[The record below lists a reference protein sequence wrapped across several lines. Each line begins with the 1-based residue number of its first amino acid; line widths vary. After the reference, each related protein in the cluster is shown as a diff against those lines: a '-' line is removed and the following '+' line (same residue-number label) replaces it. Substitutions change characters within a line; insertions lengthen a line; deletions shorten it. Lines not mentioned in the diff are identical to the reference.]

1 MEDRGSEGGVKM
13 ATTEATKKA
22 QKKYDKKFKQFKFRL
37 KLDNDADIIEWL
49 KDQPSASA
57 RIKELIRAEME
68 S

>member
-1 MEDRGSEGGVKM
+1 M

-49 KDQPSASA
+49 NDQPSASA

>member
-1 MEDRGSEGGVKM
+1 MI
-13 ATTEATKKA
+13 TEATKKA
-22 QKKYDKKFKQFKFRL
+22 QKKYDAKFKQFKFRL

-49 KDQPSASA
+49 KSQPSASA